1 MFMNLEDQQVQKKG
15 QNNSPGSIVDSA
27 YSSGRYFEQYDR
39 FNKDAQFKAKC
50 FLRLFLRCRDQI
62 DSPIRSYVDVG
73 CGTGEIVGKV
83 TDLLNEAG
91 VGLIK
96 VKGYDVSPHV
106 KNIKVKGIEFV
117 HGDFCETSEIVDL
130 VTLFDVFE
138 HVPDPIS
145 FIKHVAGRCKIIGFH
160 IPLDD
165 SLNCAIRNLFSKKL
179 HRPGHL
185 IYLDSVFALN
195 LLSLAGLR
203 VIDYDYTFG
212 FLAPSGH
219 KTILSKIVFPFRF
232 LMSKISPWL
241 LSKTIG
247 GASLMVIAK
256 TPKEFASSK
265 SGGLLDIE

>member
-1 MFMNLEDQQVQKKG
+1 MNLEDQLVQNKE
-15 QNNSPGSIVDSA
+15 QNTSPGSIIDSA
-27 YSSGRYFEQYDR
+27 YSSGQYFEQYDR

-50 FLRLFLRCRDQI
+50 FLKLFLRCRDQI
-62 DSPIRSYVDVG
+62 DSSIRSYVDVG

-83 TDLLNEAG
+83 TDLLSEAG
-91 VGLIK
+91 VGLTE
-96 VKGYDVSPHV
+96 VKGYDVSSHV
-106 KNIKVKGIEFV
+106 KKLKVEGVDFV
-117 HGDFCETSEIVDL
+117 HGDFCEASEFVDL

-138 HVPDPIS
+138 HIPDPIS
-145 FIKHVAGRCKIIGFH
+145 FIKLVAERCKIIGFH
-160 IPLDD
+160 IPLDN
-165 SLNCAIRNLFSKKL
+165 SLNCAVRNLFSKKL
-179 HRPGHL
+179 HCPGHL
-185 IYLDSVFALN
+185 IYMDSVFALN

-219 KTILSKIVFPFRF
+219 KTMLSKIVFPFRF

-256 TPKEFASSK
+256 TPR
-265 SGGLLDIE
+265 GLE